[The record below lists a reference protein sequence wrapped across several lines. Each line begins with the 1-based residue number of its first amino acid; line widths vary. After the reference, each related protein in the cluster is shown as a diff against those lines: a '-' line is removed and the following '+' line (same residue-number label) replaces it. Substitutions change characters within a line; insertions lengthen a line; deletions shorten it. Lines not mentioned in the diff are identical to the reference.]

1 MFCFRSFERAFQIY
15 QQCQIMISMLN
26 KDKENSQNEKLNEES
41 LIDFKS
47 ENQFNANIIE
57 FHPEPSSTTKT
68 WVSFD

>member
-1 MFCFRSFERAFQIY
+1 M
-15 QQCQIMISMLN
+15 MISIL